1 MHFKF
6 SSFSIINIV
15 KYQHCQIFNLFPYF
29 ATSLLQ
35 SSTYT
40 EADLVEKL
48 KGRDEQ
54 AFNHLY
60 DNYSKSLFTII
71 YQIIPQQEVAED
83 VLQQVFVKIWKN
95 IGMYDAA
102 KGRLFTWML
111 NIARNQTIDYTRS
124 KEYNNLS
131 KTVSI
136 DNSVYTADKAATNE
150 VRDVGLKKL
159 LEKLPAEHRKL
170 LELSYFLGYTQEE
183 ISQILEIP
191 LGTVKTR
198 LRTIIIQLR
207 KILG

>member
-1 MHFKF
+1 M
-6 SSFSIINIV
+6 
-15 KYQHCQIFNLFPYF
+15 FPYF

-54 AFNHLY
+54 DFNHLY

-159 LEKLPAEHRKL
+159 LEKLPAEHRGP